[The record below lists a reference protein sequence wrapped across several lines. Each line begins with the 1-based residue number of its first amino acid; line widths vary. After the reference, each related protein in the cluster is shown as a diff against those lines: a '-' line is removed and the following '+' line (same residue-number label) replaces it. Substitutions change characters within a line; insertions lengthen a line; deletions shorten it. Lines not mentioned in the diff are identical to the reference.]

1 MSLQY
6 ILDNEGKKTGVFVPI
21 KEWKRLEEKFNELK
35 EEEIIDL
42 RREEIAESLKEALD
56 QVQEHRKGK
65 VQLKSARTLLDEL

>member
-1 MSLQY
+1 MSFQY
-6 ILDNEGKKTGVFVPI
+6 ILDNEGKKTGVFIPI
-21 KEWKRLEEKFNELK
+21 KEWKRLEKKFNELK

-42 RREEIAESLKEALD
+42 SREEIAEGLKEALD